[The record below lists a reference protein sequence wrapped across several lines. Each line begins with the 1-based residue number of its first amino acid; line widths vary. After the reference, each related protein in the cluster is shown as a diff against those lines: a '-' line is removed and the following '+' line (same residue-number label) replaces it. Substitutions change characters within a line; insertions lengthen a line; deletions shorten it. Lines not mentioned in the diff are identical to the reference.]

1 MTKQEL
7 IDKWKKKL
15 ESDREF
21 LEGYEGDGMTWIYL
35 RANYEHDLE
44 TLEAIIEDLEKLDQ
58 PKIAILRNDLRNSF
72 LHMADEIS

>member
-15 ESDREF
+15 ERDREF
-21 LEGYEGDGMTWIYL
+21 LEGYEGDGMTWTYL

-44 TLEAIIEDLEKLDQ
+44 TLEAIIEDLEKLD
-58 PKIAILRNDLRNSF
+58 
-72 LHMADEIS
+72 